1 MHKYVYSFNF
11 YNRISLFISG
21 VIPHHQPPI
30 QTSHPPPSSVA
41 ATSTPAAPCLVLD
54 ELKSTNNYNPREFD
68 LNPAAARFFV
78 VKSYSE
84 DDIHRKKALNMII
97 QMVSVA
103 TTL

>member
-1 MHKYVYSFNF
+1 M
-11 YNRISLFISG
+11 ISLFISG

-84 DDIHRKKALNMII
+84 DDIHREKSIKYDENNGQRSNNAIKVFFKK
-97 QMVSVA
+97 
-103 TTL
+103 